1 MKTRLPICAVFAST
15 LTASIVMAAAAV
27 SAAGPA
33 CQEPANR
40 FRKEVFGN
48 VRQTNDVAF
57 GQNKNPLFNN
67 RQETLMMNI
76 FQPDGDAC
84 AKRPLVIF
92 MHGGWMQGGGRNDEN
107 GTCQRFAKQ
116 GYMAA
121 SIEYR
126 LGAYGAFTPGNFATP
141 GFMAAQDARAAI
153 RFFRK
158 NAAMYGIDTGFI
170 YVGGCSAGAY
180 AALFTAYLDK
190 QSEIPPFIDA
200 GALEGGNEGVSG
212 NPGYSSRFAGVLS
225 LSGGV
230 LDTGWINR
238 GDVPV
243 VAVQCSA
250 DGIVPPG
257 GDSLRNPFTNAPF
270 LQSYGASA
278 IKARA
283 VHVDIPNYLRTFQGD
298 CHCPHPGGPGG
309 VDSTLDFFGKSVYS
323 LMTMP
328 TTAVKMDVALT
339 ADDLETRAAEG
350 ETYGA
355 NGKRI
360 RVDAAE
366 TGRSGGNRAEARAP
380 FRPGLYWVK
389 QPALSR

>member
-1 MKTRLPICAVFAST
+1 MDFRSASQRAVSNPVRP
-15 LTASIVMAAAAV
+15 LRVLAAALILGHAASAA

-33 CQEPANR
+33 CLEPANR

-48 VRQTNDVAF
+48 VKQTNDVAF

-92 MHGGWMQGGGRNDEN
+92 MHGGWMQTGDRNGET

-116 GYMAA
+116 GYVAA

-126 LGAYGAFTPGNFATP
+126 LGVNNVFTPKNFGTP
-141 GFMAAQDARAAI
+141 GFMATQDARAAI

-158 NAAMYGIDTGFI
+158 NAAAYGIDTNFI

-190 QSEIPPFIDA
+190 QSEIPSYIDA

-212 NPGYSSRFAGVLS
+212 NPGYSSRFNGVLS

-230 LDTGWINR
+230 LDSNWIQR
-238 GDVPV
+238 GDIPV
-243 VAVQCSA
+243 AAVQCSA
-250 DGIVPPG
+250 DPLVPDG
-257 GDSLRNPFTNAPF
+257 ADSLRNPNTNVPF
-270 LQSYGASA
+270 LPSFGGSA
-278 IKARA
+278 IKSRA
-283 VHVDIPNYLRTFQGD
+283 THVSVPVYLQTFQGF

-309 VDSTLDFFGKSVYS
+309 IDSTLDFFGKSIYS
-323 LMTMP
+323 MMTAPATSVRME
-328 TTAVKMDVALT
+328 VALT
-339 ADDLETRAAEG
+339 PEDLRARAGDGDAFDAEG
-350 ETYGA
+350 RM
-355 NGKRI
+355 N
-360 RVDAAE
+360 
-366 TGRSGGNRAEARAP
+366 AP
-380 FRPGLYWVK
+380 DRFRPGIYWVK
-389 QPALSR
+389 KEKARR